1 MFTGLIE
8 EVGTITDITSKGDGA
23 LVRVAAA
30 TVVEDIRHGDSIS
43 VNGVCLTAVEWGADY
58 FVAEVMK
65 ETLDHSTA
73 GQWAN
78 RVPANLE
85 RAAQVG
91 DRLGGHIVQGHVDST
106 AEVLS
111 VTPGERWSVV
121 RFSLTPKI
129 APLVAHKGSLTLEGV
144 SLTVSAIGM
153 DWAEVSLI
161 PETLSATTL
170 GTLKPGD
177 RMNVETDMIAR
188 HILRLREFE
197 PAGASG

>member
-8 EVGTITDITSKGDGA
+8 EVGTITDITPKGDGA
-23 LVRVAAA
+23 LVRVAAS
-30 TVVEDIRHGDSIS
+30 TVVEDIHHGDSIS

-73 GQWAN
+73 GHWAEG
-78 RVPANLE
+78 VPANLE

-91 DRLGGHIVQGHVDST
+91 DRLGGHIVQGHVDAT
-106 AEVLS
+106 AKVLS

-121 RFSLTPKI
+121 RFSLTPEI

-144 SLTVSAIGM
+144 SLTVSAVGM

-170 GTLKPGD
+170 GTTKPGD
-177 RMNVETDMIAR
+177 QMNVETDMIAR

-197 PAGASG
+197 VAGAGG

>member
-8 EVGTITDITSKGDGA
+8 EVGTITEITSKGDGA
-23 LVRVAAA
+23 LVRVAAT

-43 VNGVCLTAVEWGADY
+43 VNGVCLTAVESGSDH

-73 GQWAN
+73 GQWVEG
-78 RVPANLE
+78 VPTNLE

-91 DRLGGHIVQGHVDST
+91 DRLGGHIVQGHVDAT

-121 RFSLTPKI
+121 RFSLAPEI

-170 GTLKPGD
+170 GSLKPGD

-197 PAGASG
+197 PRGATQ

>member
-8 EVGTITDITSKGDGA
+8 EVGTITAITPKGDGA
-23 LVRVAAA
+23 LVTVAAT
-30 TVVEDIRHGDSIS
+30 TVVADIHHGDSIS
-43 VNGVCLTAVEWGADY
+43 VNGVCLTAVEFGPDY

-73 GQWAN
+73 GQWAAG
-78 RVPANLE
+78 VAANLE

-91 DRLGGHIVQGHVDST
+91 DRLGGHIVQGHVDAT
-106 AEVLS
+106 VEVLS

-121 RFSLTPKI
+121 RFSLTPEI

-144 SLTVSAIGM
+144 SLTVSALGM

-170 GTLKPGD
+170 GALTPGD

-188 HILRLREFE
+188 HIVRFREFE

>member
-8 EVGTITDITSKGDGA
+8 EVGTIAAIAPQGEGA
-23 LVRVAAA
+23 LVTVAAS
-30 TVVEDIRHGDSIS
+30 TVVEDIHHGDSIS
-43 VNGVCLTAVEWGADY
+43 VNGVCLTAVEFGPDY

-73 GQWAN
+73 GQWAAG
-78 RVPANLE
+78 VAANLE

-91 DRLGGHIVQGHVDST
+91 DRLGGHIVQGHVDAT
-106 AEVLS
+106 VEVLS

-121 RFSLTPKI
+121 RFSLTPEI

-144 SLTVSAIGM
+144 SLTVSALGM

-170 GTLKPGD
+170 GALTPGD